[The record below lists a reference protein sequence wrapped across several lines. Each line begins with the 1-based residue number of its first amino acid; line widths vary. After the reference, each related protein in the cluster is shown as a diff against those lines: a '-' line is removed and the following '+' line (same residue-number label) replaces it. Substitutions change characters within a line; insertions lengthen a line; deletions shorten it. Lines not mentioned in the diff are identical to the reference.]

1 MLVLALACGCATL
14 RPAAPED
21 AASLL
26 ARAQQDLATGGFES
40 AQRGFEAV
48 LQREPRSL
56 AALRGRVEAAR
67 RRGALAQVS
76 AELEVAAGE
85 RTEDASAWYALGL
98 ARFAQA
104 RETEAVAALS
114 RAAELKPGEADIQYR
129 LGVV

>member
-1 MLVLALACGCATL
+1 M
-14 RPAAPED
+14 
-21 AASLL
+21 
-26 ARAQQDLATGGFES
+26 
-40 AQRGFEAV
+40 
-48 LQREPRSL
+48 
-56 AALRGRVEAAR
+56 
-67 RRGALAQVS
+67 
-76 AELEVAAGE
+76 AAGE